1 MTIQPGEAI
10 PEAKLMQATAEG
22 PKEVTTSDLFG
33 GKTVVLFGVPGA
45 FTPTCSARHLPG
57 YVERADEFKK
67 RGYGLVCIAVND
79 AFVMDAWAKSQNV
92 PDDIQLLAD
101 GNADFAKER
110 CIVIGISPDDCLT
123 HADFRDEHGLSVELL
138 ADEEGEVCKL
148 YGVWQSEMREGVMK
162 RGVRRSTFIIS
173 SDGVL
178 RHVLHDVNP
187 RGHAAEVFQLVKQL
201 NSRKLNGNRQKHGRH
216 A

>member
-1 MTIQPGEAI
+1 MLVSPQHASGRVLKPARLESSTVPAALCEGQPAPLFSLPDADME
-10 PEAKLMQATAEG
+10 MF
-22 PKEVTTSDLFG
+22 DLASVLG
-33 GKTVVLFGVPGA
+33 SHHVVLYFYPRDNTPGCTRQA
-45 FTPTCSARHLPG
+45 IDFSDH
-57 YVERADEFKK
+57 D
-67 RGYGLVCIAVND
+67 
-79 AFVMDAWAKSQNV
+79 
-92 PDDIQLLAD
+92 
-101 GNADFAKER
+101 ADFAKER

>member
-1 MTIQPGEAI
+1 MLFSPQHASGRVLKAARLESPAEAV
-10 PEAKLMQATAEG
+10 ALSEG
-22 PKEVTTSDLFG
+22 QSVPLFSLPDADMEMFDLASVLG
-33 GKTVVLFGVPGA
+33 SNHVVLYFYPRDNTPGCTRQA
-45 FTPTCSARHLPG
+45 IDFSDH
-57 YVERADEFKK
+57 D
-67 RGYGLVCIAVND
+67 
-79 AFVMDAWAKSQNV
+79 
-92 PDDIQLLAD
+92 
-101 GNADFAKER
+101 ADFAKEK

-138 ADEEGEVCKL
+138 ADEDGDVCKL
-148 YGVWQSEMREGVMK
+148 FGVWLSGQVEGATK
-162 RGVRRSTFIIS
+162 RSVRRSTFIIS

>member
-1 MTIQPGEAI
+1 MLVSPQHASGRVIKPARLESSTVPAALCEGQPAPLFSLPDADME
-10 PEAKLMQATAEG
+10 MF
-22 PKEVTTSDLFG
+22 DLASVLG
-33 GKTVVLFGVPGA
+33 SHHVVLYFYPRDNTPGCTRQA
-45 FTPTCSARHLPG
+45 IDFSDH
-57 YVERADEFKK
+57 D
-67 RGYGLVCIAVND
+67 
-79 AFVMDAWAKSQNV
+79 
-92 PDDIQLLAD
+92 
-101 GNADFAKER
+101 ADFAKEK

-148 YGVWQSEMREGVMK
+148 YGVWQSEMRDGVMK

>member
-1 MTIQPGEAI
+1 MFVSPQHASGRVLGAARLESSDSPAS
-10 PEAKLMQATAEG
+10 PSEG
-22 PKEVTTSDLFG
+22 SPAPLFSLPDADMEMFDLASVLG
-33 GKTVVLFGVPGA
+33 SHHVVLYFYPRDNTPGCTRQA
-45 FTPTCSARHLPG
+45 IDFSDH
-57 YVERADEFKK
+57 D
-67 RGYGLVCIAVND
+67 
-79 AFVMDAWAKSQNV
+79 
-92 PDDIQLLAD
+92 
-101 GNADFAKER
+101 ADFTKEK

-138 ADEEGEVCKL
+138 ADEEGEVCRL
-148 YGVWQSEMREGVMK
+148 YGVWQSEMRDGVMK

>member
-1 MTIQPGEAI
+1 MLVSPQHASGRVLKPARLESPTVPAALCEGQPAPLFSLPDADME
-10 PEAKLMQATAEG
+10 MF
-22 PKEVTTSDLFG
+22 DLASVLG
-33 GKTVVLFGVPGA
+33 SHHVVLYFYPRDNTPGCTRQA
-45 FTPTCSARHLPG
+45 IDFSDH
-57 YVERADEFKK
+57 D
-67 RGYGLVCIAVND
+67 
-79 AFVMDAWAKSQNV
+79 
-92 PDDIQLLAD
+92 
-101 GNADFAKER
+101 ADFAKEK

-138 ADEEGEVCKL
+138 ADEEGEVCRL
-148 YGVWQSEMREGVMK
+148 YGVWQSEMRDGVMK

>member
-1 MTIQPGEAI
+1 MLVSPQHASGRVIKPARLESSTVPAALCEGQPAPLFSLPDADME
-10 PEAKLMQATAEG
+10 MF
-22 PKEVTTSDLFG
+22 DLASVLG
-33 GKTVVLFGVPGA
+33 SHHVVLYFYPRDNTPGCTRQA
-45 FTPTCSARHLPG
+45 IDFSDH
-57 YVERADEFKK
+57 D
-67 RGYGLVCIAVND
+67 
-79 AFVMDAWAKSQNV
+79 
-92 PDDIQLLAD
+92 
-101 GNADFAKER
+101 ADFAKER

>member
-1 MTIQPGEAI
+1 MLVSPPHASGRVLKPARLESPTVPADLCEGQPAPLFSLPDADME
-10 PEAKLMQATAEG
+10 MF
-22 PKEVTTSDLFG
+22 DLASVLG
-33 GKTVVLFGVPGA
+33 SHHVVLYFYPRDNTPGCTRQA
-45 FTPTCSARHLPG
+45 IDFSDH
-57 YVERADEFKK
+57 D
-67 RGYGLVCIAVND
+67 
-79 AFVMDAWAKSQNV
+79 
-92 PDDIQLLAD
+92 
-101 GNADFAKER
+101 ADFAKER

-138 ADEEGEVCKL
+138 ADEEGEVCRL
-148 YGVWQSEMREGVMK
+148 YGVWQSEMRDGVMK

>member
-1 MTIQPGEAI
+1 MLVSPQHASGRVLKPARLESSTVPVALCEGQPAPLFSLPDADME
-10 PEAKLMQATAEG
+10 MF
-22 PKEVTTSDLFG
+22 DLASVLG
-33 GKTVVLFGVPGA
+33 SHHVVLYFYPRDNTPGCTRQA
-45 FTPTCSARHLPG
+45 IDFSDH
-57 YVERADEFKK
+57 D
-67 RGYGLVCIAVND
+67 
-79 AFVMDAWAKSQNV
+79 
-92 PDDIQLLAD
+92 
-101 GNADFAKER
+101 ADFTKEK

-138 ADEEGEVCKL
+138 ADEEGEVCRL
-148 YGVWQSEMREGVMK
+148 YGVWQSEMRDGVMK

>member
-1 MTIQPGEAI
+1 MLVSPPHASGRVLKPARLESSTVPAALCEGQPAPLFSLPDADME
-10 PEAKLMQATAEG
+10 MF
-22 PKEVTTSDLFG
+22 DLASVLG
-33 GKTVVLFGVPGA
+33 SHHVVLYFYPRDNTPGCTRQA
-45 FTPTCSARHLPG
+45 IDFSDH
-57 YVERADEFKK
+57 D
-67 RGYGLVCIAVND
+67 
-79 AFVMDAWAKSQNV
+79 
-92 PDDIQLLAD
+92 
-101 GNADFAKER
+101 ADFAKER

>member
-1 MTIQPGEAI
+1 MLVSPQHASGRVIKPARLESSTVPAALCEGQPAPLFSLPDADME
-10 PEAKLMQATAEG
+10 MF
-22 PKEVTTSDLFG
+22 DLASVLG
-33 GKTVVLFGVPGA
+33 SHHVVLYFYPRDNTPGCTRQA
-45 FTPTCSARHLPG
+45 IDFSDH
-57 YVERADEFKK
+57 D
-67 RGYGLVCIAVND
+67 
-79 AFVMDAWAKSQNV
+79 
-92 PDDIQLLAD
+92 
-101 GNADFAKER
+101 ADFAKEN

>member
-1 MTIQPGEAI
+1 MLVSPQHASGRVLKPARLESPTVPAALCEGQPAPLFSLPDADME
-10 PEAKLMQATAEG
+10 MF
-22 PKEVTTSDLFG
+22 DLASVLG
-33 GKTVVLFGVPGA
+33 SNHVVLYFYPRDNTPGCTRQA
-45 FTPTCSARHLPG
+45 IDFSDH
-57 YVERADEFKK
+57 D
-67 RGYGLVCIAVND
+67 
-79 AFVMDAWAKSQNV
+79 
-92 PDDIQLLAD
+92 
-101 GNADFAKER
+101 ADFAKEK

-138 ADEEGEVCKL
+138 ADEEGEVCRL
-148 YGVWQSEMREGVMK
+148 YGVWQSEMRDGVMK